1 MSIRR
6 LRNEYSR
13 ATLGEHD
20 LAADPI
26 LQFEAWFAQALEAEV
41 PEPHAMTLATA
52 APDGRPS
59 ARIVLMRGYDD
70 RGFTFF
76 TNYES
81 RKGRELDGNP
91 HAALVFF
98 WPALERQVRVEGRVV
113 RVTEAE
119 SEDYFHSRPAG
130 SRLAAWASE
139 QSAVV
144 PDRAVLERRF
154 EEFRQRYHDDAA
166 IPRPPNWGGYRV
178 VHELVEFWQGRPS
191 RLHDRLRFTRLPDG
205 TWRIERLA
213 P

>member
-1 MSIRR
+1 MTISR

-13 ATLGEHD
+13 ATLGEQD

-26 LQFEAWFAQALEAEV
+26 LQFEAWFSQALEAEV
-41 PEPHAMTLATA
+41 PEPLAMTLATA
-52 APDGRPS
+52 DPDGRPS

-81 RKGRELDGNP
+81 RKGRELDRNP

-98 WPALERQVRVEGRVV
+98 WPALERQVRIEGRVV
-113 RVTEAE
+113 RVAE
-119 SEDYFHSRPAG
+119 DESDDYFHSRPAG
-130 SRLAAWASE
+130 SRLAAWASD

-154 EEFRQRYHDDAA
+154 EEIRQRYQEDAA

-191 RLHDRLRFTRLPDG
+191 RLHDRLRYARLPDG
-205 TWRIERLA
+205 SWHVERLA